1 MSHRPS
7 FRDIAPPLDVD
18 DGALKKLAD
27 HMDVP
32 VLWQARRPSPT
43 PIDHQPLQDAPRA
56 GAPPLPCRH
65 GRKTH
70 PRSRKPA
77 PATAPDRRA
86 LEKLTVELP
95 GYLMDA
101 IKRDA
106 IDRHSTARH
115 VVLLALQ
122 SAGFTVEPAD
132 LVPYAPRRKAVKP

>member
-1 MSHRPS
+1 MTHRPS

-32 VLWQARRPSPT
+32 VLRKPEPKSDANRQ
-43 PIDHQPLQDAPRA
+43 QPLQDAPRPEPRPSSPA
-56 GAPPLPCRH
+56 ATEKDLSAVQ
-65 GRKTH
+65 KT
-70 PRSRKPA
+70 A
-77 PATAPDRRA
+77 PATVPDRRA

>member
-1 MSHRPS
+1 MTQRPS

-18 DGALKKLAD
+18 DGALARLND
-27 HMDVP
+27 QMGVP
-32 VLWQARRPSPT
+32 VMRKPEAKPAANHAGTVQHAPKPEPLPSPG
-43 PIDHQPLQDAPRA
+43 PRPA
-56 GAPPLPCRH
+56 DPPAV
-65 GRKTH
+65 KN
-70 PRSRKPA
+70 PA
-77 PATAPDRRA
+77 PATVPNRRA

-132 LVPYAPRRKAVKP
+132 LVPYAPRRKAAKP